1 MKKSILFL
9 ASLLFFTTISLN
21 TQAQIL
27 KRLDKK
33 VTRKVNN
40 RIDRK
45 VDKKI
50 DEGLDEAEGIG
61 KKSGDTN
68 SKDSDGQAVNTNKNT
83 NSNSS
88 SNGDSESAGFSYTSK
103 FDFVPGDKIILYEDF
118 SGDAIG
124 DLPAAWNTNGTAE
137 VVRMNNHDGKWMMMN
152 TGSIYIPD
160 LDKDLPDDYT
170 LEFDLY
176 ASGLDRQTS
185 SGAKMSVFLSETKSL
200 TQHDKNYANFT
211 IPFCQYS
218 AVGMVVRNNVSDDK
232 EAIMHS
238 TVKTDLRKDVL
249 NKIHVAIGANK
260 KRLRVWINEDKEID
274 VPRLMPNYK
283 KINYIKFLPHGFKD
297 GKEQIFI
304 SNIRLA
310 EGGQDLRSQLETKG
324 KYSTTGILFNTNS
337 ATILPESAGVVK
349 EIAAVL
355 KDNSGMKI
363 KITGHTDSDGDNNS
377 NLKLSQQR
385 AMAVKEALVRDFNI
399 DASRIVTEGKGESAP
414 VADNGSALGKAQN
427 RRVDFEKM

>member
-1 MKKSILFL
+1 MKKSIQFL
-9 ASLLFFTTISLN
+9 ASFLVLTFMSLN

-27 KRLDKK
+27 KKFEKK
-33 VTRKVNN
+33 ITQKINN
-40 RIDRK
+40 RVDRK

-50 DEGLDEAEGIG
+50 DEGLDEVEGVG
-61 KKSGDTN
+61 KKSDKID
-68 SKDSDGQAVNTNKNT
+68 SK
-83 NSNSS
+83 NSNEQSGNAKS
-88 SNGDSESAGFSYTSK
+88 NPNANISNGSNTESAGFSYTSK
-103 FDFVPGDKIILYEDF
+103 FDFIPGDKILLYEDF

-124 DLPAAWNTNGTAE
+124 DLPAAWNTNGSAE
-137 VVRMNNHDGKWMMMN
+137 VVKMNNYDGKWMMMN
-152 TGSIYIPD
+152 PGSIYIPD
-160 LDKDLPDDYT
+160 LDKVLPDDYT

-185 SGAKMSVFLSETKSL
+185 SGATMSVFLSETKSL
-200 TQHDKNYANFT
+200 NQYDKNFANFT
-211 IPFCQYS
+211 IPFCQYI
-218 AVGMVVRNNVSDDK
+218 AVGMVVRNNVSDNK
-232 EAIMHS
+232 EAIMRS
-238 TVKTDLRKDVL
+238 VVKTDLRKDALSKV
-249 NKIHVAIGANK
+249 HVAIGANK

-274 VPRLMPNYK
+274 VPRLMPNYA
-283 KINYIKFLPHGFKD
+283 KINYIKFLPNGFKD

-310 EGGQDLRSQLETKG
+310 KGGQDLRSQLETNG

-355 KDNSGMKI
+355 KDNSRMKI

-385 AMAVKEALVRDFNI
+385 AMAVKEALARDFNI
-399 DASRIVTEGKGESAP
+399 DASRLVAEGKGESAP

-427 RRVDFEKM
+427 RRVDFEKI